1 MGRRRFFVKKTIHN
15 TRKGPL
21 FGFSIS
27 CTTQTVYTVRYT
39 NGSLCNCGEYFVK
52 DQTKTVTCEAQLI
65 GLNFTVETS
74 VRNISTQSGENCSF
88 SFVFF
93 SDGSFKSDVRLL
105 PGNGLT
111 TLQPSLATTMM
122 EFPEGTVD
130 VCYITFRY
138 KNKTRCYETTTT
150 KSCGTF

>member
-1 MGRRRFFVKKTIHN
+1 MGRRRFFDKKVIHN

-21 FGFSIS
+21 LLFFIS
-27 CTTQTVYTVRYT
+27 CTTNTVYAVRYT

-52 DQTKTVTCEAQLI
+52 NQTKFVTCDAQLI

-74 VRNISTQSGENCSF
+74 VRNIRTQSGENCSLF
-88 SFVFF
+88 IWF
-93 SDGSFKSDVRLL
+93 SDGSFEYDVRLL
-105 PGNGLT
+105 PGNVST

-130 VCYITFRY
+130 VCY
-138 KNKTRCYETTTT
+138 NL
-150 KSCGTF
+150 SV

>member
-1 MGRRRFFVKKTIHN
+1 MHN

-21 FGFSIS
+21 FGFLIS

-52 DQTKTVTCEAQLI
+52 DQTKFVTCDAQLI

-88 SFVFF
+88 LGFF
-93 SDGSFKSDVRLL
+93 SDVSFKFDVRLL
-105 PGNGLT
+105 PGNGST
-111 TLQPSLATTMM
+111 TLQPSLATTIM

-130 VCYITFRY
+130 ICY
-138 KNKTRCYETTTT
+138 NL
-150 KSCGTF
+150 SV